1 MTGPGAGPRLGE
13 VYATLIVLAAL
24 WGAATGVLLPRPAY
38 RLSVEPEDAW
48 RDRCPAGHPIT
59 GPARGW
65 LGRARCPGCATSDA
79 VATGA
84 TGATGVGVGAG
95 FGSDAGPGAGAGAD
109 SNAAV
114 GDYGA
119 VAVPEA
125 TGATGV
131 TGATG
136 APGATEAAEAPGA
149 ADGPGPGT
157 ASAGTTPVSDHFDHS
172 GHSGAPDASLVR
184 YAPSLLVP
192 VLGALGCAALA
203 AATGPRPELAVWLL
217 LAPFALLLAV
227 VDRNVHRLPDQ
238 LTLPLALAAAVLLG
252 LATLVPGG
260 PGGGGGADAGRSWTT
275 ALLGGVVL
283 GACYFVLF
291 LINPNGM
298 GFGDVKLALSL
309 GVVLG
314 WYGWPVLGVGAFA
327 GFLLGA
333 LYGVGLMVLR
343 RAGRKSVIPFG
354 PFMIVGALLGLL
366 LGALSAA

>member
-1 MTGPGAGPRLGE
+1 M
-13 VYATLIVLAAL
+13 YATLIVLAAL

-65 LGRARCPGCATSDA
+65 LGTARCPECATGGPGD
-79 VATGA
+79 
-84 TGATGVGVGAG
+84 TGATGVG
-95 FGSDAGPGAGAGAD
+95 AGAD
-109 SNAAV
+109 SSTAA
-114 GDYGA
+114 GDSGA
-119 VAVPEA
+119 VSIPE
-125 TGATGV
+125 
-131 TGATG
+131 
-136 APGATEAAEAPGA
+136 APGAPEGPGA
-149 ADGPGPGT
+149 ADGPGA
-157 ASAGTTPVSDHFDHS
+157 ASARTTPVSEHSDHS
-172 GHSGAPDASLVR
+172 DHSGAPDASLVR
-184 YAPSLLVP
+184 YVPSRLVP

-217 LAPFALLLAV
+217 LAPFALLLAL

-252 LATLVPGG
+252 LAALVPGG
-260 PGGGGGADAGRSWTT
+260 PGAGDGADGSRSWTT

-354 PFMIVGALLGLL
+354 PFMIAGALLGLL

>member
-1 MTGPGAGPRLGE
+1 M
-13 VYATLIVLAAL
+13 YATLIVLAVL
-24 WGAATGVLLPRPAY
+24 WGAATGVLLPRAAY
-38 RLSVEPEDAW
+38 RFSVEPDDPW
-48 RDRCPAGHPIT
+48 RDRCPAGHLI
-59 GPARGW
+59 GGAAGGW
-65 LGRARCPGCATSDA
+65 IGTARCPGCEAAGIDVTAPSGTRTDTSTD
-79 VATGA
+79 TR
-84 TGATGVGVGAG
+84 T
-95 FGSDAGPGAGAGAD
+95 DAGTD
-109 SNAAV
+109 
-114 GDYGA
+114 
-119 VAVPEA
+119 
-125 TGATGV
+125 
-131 TGATG
+131 
-136 APGATEAAEAPGA
+136 
-149 ADGPGPGT
+149 
-157 ASAGTTPVSDHFDHS
+157 AGTSTHTDTSTRTDAGTSADTSTSTDARTAPAPTPDVPAHS
-172 GHSGAPDASLVR
+172 GPPDASLVR
-184 YAPSLLVP
+184 YAPSRLVP
-192 VLGALGCAALA
+192 LLGALGCGALA

-217 LAPFALLLAV
+217 LAPVALLLAL

-252 LATLVPGG
+252 LAALVPGG
-260 PGGGGGADAGRSWTT
+260 ADDGGDGRSWPT

-314 WYGWPVLGVGAFA
+314 WYGWAVLFVGACA

-366 LGALSAA
+366 LGALSVAP